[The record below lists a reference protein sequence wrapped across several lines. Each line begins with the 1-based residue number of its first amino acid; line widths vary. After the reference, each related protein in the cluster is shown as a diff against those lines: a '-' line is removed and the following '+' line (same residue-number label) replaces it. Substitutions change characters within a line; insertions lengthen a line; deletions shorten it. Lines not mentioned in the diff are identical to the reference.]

1 MEEIKLTVDNAR
13 NRMQEILNNFLAIQ
27 PAQLTQIQL
36 EYQYLRGFTVGID
49 SVESEEMDQK
59 RPDLKA
65 VGKSAN

>member
-1 MEEIKLTVDNAR
+1 MEEKKLTVDNAR

>member
-1 MEEIKLTVDNAR
+1 MEEKKLTVDNAR

-65 VGKSAN
+65 VGKPAN